1 MGCSPCGG
9 APKAPAAP
17 DPVATANA
25 QAAVN
30 KETAI
35 TNAQLNRINQY
46 SPYGSLTYTSDYSA
60 TDKPVVEGYQ
70 NSIKT
75 NNAQIQ
81 QLQMQQAAAQAK
93 LLNGTPQERAA
104 AQAQINQLKSQIDPL
119 QKQNDTYNQS
129 LGQYTPIYT
138 QNINL
143 SPEQQQL
150 LDYTTQGEKNQ
161 AQIAL
166 GMQGQVGNS
175 YANPIDTSGLFGLSG
190 RVQQDGGTTANA
202 IKQAQDAAYKAQT
215 QYLDPR
221 YERDQKALDVKLAN
235 QGLSSDSE
243 AYKNSMDMFSE
254 QKRADYSNA
263 QNAAVGAGFQ
273 QQNTLFNQ
281 GLANSNLQNAANAQQ
296 LQELFAVRNQP
307 LAEYNALMGGTQ
319 VQNPQFSSVPVVGVD
334 SPDMAGYINQNYQGQ
349 LNNYNAKVGQ
359 QNATMGAV
367 GSLLGTAGSLY
378 GMGAFK

>member
-1 MGCSPCGG
+1 
-9 APKAPAAP
+9 
-17 DPVATANA
+17 
-25 QAAVN
+25 
-30 KETAI
+30 
-35 TNAQLNRINQY
+35 
-46 SPYGSLTYTSDYSA
+46 
-60 TDKPVVEGYQ
+60 
-70 NSIKT
+70 
-75 NNAQIQ
+75 
-81 QLQMQQAAAQAK
+81 
-93 LLNGTPQERAA
+93 
-104 AQAQINQLKSQIDPL
+104 
-119 QKQNDTYNQS
+119 
-129 LGQYTPIYT
+129 
-138 QNINL
+138 
-143 SPEQQQL
+143 
-150 LDYTTQGEKNQ
+150 
-161 AQIAL
+161 
-166 GMQGQVGNS
+166 
-175 YANPIDTSGLFGLSG
+175 LFGLSG

-243 AYKNSMDMFSE
+243 AYRNSMDMFSE